1 MRRPLPLERLGPWAT
16 LLTLSTLFVALLEWI
31 GLPAGFLLGP
41 MLAGILARNLGRHP
55 GAKSGAP
62 AGTEGTEARHDGPR
76 IPVLGVNL
84 AQAVVGLL
92 IARTVTPDIV
102 HTVLDR
108 WPLFLGFTLST
119 LLFSALLGWWFTRLR
134 LVPGTTALWGLLPG
148 GAGAVVLMAGE
159 YGADARIVAFM
170 QYLRVLVV
178 TVLASLIAG
187 WSASTT
193 HSPAHASAWF
203 PPLATPGFAQTTAL
217 IVAAIAV
224 GRLSRIANG
233 TMLTAMLVGAVLHD
247 TGLMRIELPPW
258 LLAASFT
265 ALGWSIGLRFTREV
279 LRSARRVLPATVV
292 CIVVL
297 IAACGL
303 LGWLMAHLLGADP
316 LTAYL
321 ASSPGGADSVAI
333 IAASSSVD
341 APLVMAF
348 QTARLFA
355 VIAIGPAMSRFI
367 ATRLAVVPS
376 PTDRA
381 D

>member
-1 MRRPLPLERLGPWAT
+1 MKYLPRLGPWAR
-16 LLTLSTLFVALLEWI
+16 LLALSALFVSALEAMA
-31 GLPAGFLLGP
+31 LPAGFLLGP
-41 MLAGILARNLGRHP
+41 MLAGIVARNLSPRPTGRRED
-55 GAKSGAP
+55 AP
-62 AGTEGTEARHDGPR
+62 TIH
-76 IPVLGVNL
+76 IPLLGVNL

-92 IARTVTPDIV
+92 IARTITPEII
-102 HTVLDR
+102 HTVLER

-119 LLFSALLGWWFTRLR
+119 LLCSALLGWWFTRLR
-134 LVPGTTALWGLLPG
+134 LVPGTTAIWGLLPG

-187 WSASTT
+187 WSG
-193 HSPAHASAWF
+193 SAAPTPVMDSDWF
-203 PPLATPGFAQTTAL
+203 PSLATPGFAQTLAL
-217 IVAAIAV
+217 IVAAIVV
-224 GRLSRIANG
+224 GRIARIANG
-233 TMLTAMLVGAVLHD
+233 TMLVAMVAGAVLHD
-247 TGLMRIELPPW
+247 TGLMQIALPPW

-279 LRSARRVLPATVV
+279 LHSARRVLPATVL
-292 CIVVL
+292 CIGVL

-321 ASSPGGADSVAI
+321 ATSPGGADSVAV
-333 IAASSSVD
+333 IAASSPVN

-367 ATRLAVVPS
+367 ATRLVSPRPPS
-376 PTDRA
+376 DPRD
-381 D
+381 

>member
-1 MRRPLPLERLGPWAT
+1 MKHLARLRPWAR
-16 LLTLSTLFVALLEWI
+16 LLALSALFVAALETLA
-31 GLPAGFLLGP
+31 LPAGFLLGP
-41 MLAGILARNLGRHP
+41 MLAGIVARNLSPRPTGTHED
-55 GAKSGAP
+55 AP
-62 AGTEGTEARHDGPR
+62 TIH
-76 IPVLGVNL
+76 IPLLGVNL

-92 IARTVTPDIV
+92 IARTITPEII
-102 HTVLDR
+102 HTVLER

-119 LLFSALLGWWFTRLR
+119 LLCSALLGWWFTRLR
-134 LVPGTTALWGLLPG
+134 LVPGTTAIWGLLPG
-148 GAGAVVLMAGE
+148 GAGAVVLMAGA

-187 WSASTT
+187 WSASAAPTPVMD
-193 HSPAHASAWF
+193 SDWF
-203 PPLATPGFAQTTAL
+203 PSLVTPGFAQTLAL
-217 IVAAIAV
+217 IVVAIVV
-224 GRLSRIANG
+224 GRIARIANG
-233 TMLTAMLVGAVLHD
+233 TMLVAMVGGAVLHD
-247 TGLMRIELPPW
+247 TGLMQIALPPW
-258 LLAASFT
+258 LLAVSFT

-279 LRSARRVLPATVV
+279 LGSARRVLPATVL
-292 CIVVL
+292 CIAVL

-321 ASSPGGADSVAI
+321 ATSPGGADSVAV
-333 IAASSSVD
+333 IAASSPVN

-367 ATRLAVVPS
+367 ATRLVSAHQPS
-376 PTDRA
+376 DPGD
-381 D
+381 

>member
-1 MRRPLPLERLGPWAT
+1 MKRPIHLARRLGPWAA
-16 LLTLSTLFVALLEWI
+16 LLSLSALFVSLLEWL

-41 MLAGILARNLGRHP
+41 MLAGILVRNLSLNFGRS
-55 GAKSGAP
+55 AR
-62 AGTEGTEARHDGPR
+62 TEQEASHQATSHGPH
-76 IPVLGVNL
+76 IPLLGVNL

-92 IARTVTPDIV
+92 IARTITPEII

-108 WPLFLGFTLST
+108 WPLFLGFTLCT

-134 LVPGTTALWGLLPG
+134 LVPGTTAIWGLLPG
-148 GAGAVVLMAGE
+148 GAGAVVLMAGA

-187 WSASTT
+187 WSASTAS
-193 HSPAHASAWF
+193 SPVLDSDWF
-203 PPLATPGFAQTTAL
+203 PSLATPGFAQTAAL
-217 IVAAIAV
+217 IVAAIAF
-224 GRLSRIANG
+224 GRLTRIANG
-233 TMLTAMLVGAVLHD
+233 AMLVAMVAGAALHD
-247 TGLMRIELPPW
+247 TGLMQIELPPW
-258 LLAASFT
+258 LLALSFT

-279 LRSARRVLPATVV
+279 LRSARRVLPATVL
-292 CIVVL
+292 CIGVL

-303 LGWLMAHLLGADP
+303 LGWWMVHLLGADP

-321 ASSPGGADSVAI
+321 ATSPGGADSVAV
-333 IAASSSVD
+333 IAASSSVN

-355 VIAIGPAMSRFI
+355 VIAVGPAMSRFI
-367 ATRLAVVPS
+367 ATRLVPTVPS
-376 PTDRA
+376 SNPA

>member
-1 MRRPLPLERLGPWAT
+1 MKLSFRLGPWA
-16 LLTLSTLFVALLEWI
+16 ALLALSALIVSLLELA
-31 GLPAGFLLGP
+31 GLPAAFLLGP
-41 MLAGILARNLGRHP
+41 MLAGIAVKNLG
-55 GAKSGAP
+55 
-62 AGTEGTEARHDGPR
+62 ARSETTNANAHALH
-76 IPVLGVNL
+76 IPLLGVNL

-92 IARTVTPDIV
+92 IARTITPEII
-102 HTVLDR
+102 HTVLER

-119 LLFSALLGWWFTRLR
+119 LLCSALLGWWFTRLR
-134 LVPGTTALWGLLPG
+134 LVPGTTAIWGLLPG

-187 WSASTT
+187 WSASAAPTPVMD
-193 HSPAHASAWF
+193 SDWF
-203 PPLATPGFAQTTAL
+203 PSLATPGFAQTLAL
-217 IVAAIAV
+217 IVAAIVV
-224 GRLSRIANG
+224 GRLARIANG
-233 TMLTAMLVGAVLHD
+233 TMLVAMVGGAALHD
-247 TGLMRIELPPW
+247 TGLMHIELPPW

-279 LRSARRVLPATVV
+279 LNSARRVLPATVL

-303 LGWLMAHLLGADP
+303 LAWLMAHLLGTDP

-321 ASSPGGADSVAI
+321 ATSPGGADSVAV
-333 IAASSSVD
+333 IAASSPVN

-367 ATRLAVVPS
+367 ATRLVSAHQPS
-376 PTDRA
+376 DPRD
-381 D
+381 

>member
-1 MRRPLPLERLGPWAT
+1 MMRRSHLGGWAT
-16 LLTLSTLFVALLEWI
+16 LLVCSGLLVAVLELA

-41 MLAGILARNLGRHP
+41 LLAGILVRNLP
-55 GAKSGAP
+55 TKMDAS
-62 AGTEGTEARHDGPR
+62 EALKRGLH

-92 IARTVTPDIV
+92 IARTITPEII
-102 HTVLDR
+102 HTVLSR

-119 LLFSALLGWWFTRLR
+119 LLFSGLLGWWFTRLR
-134 LVPGTTALWGLLPG
+134 LVPGTTAIWGLLPG

-178 TVLASLIAG
+178 TVLAALIAG
-187 WSASTT
+187 GSAIPS
-193 HSPAHASAWF
+193 SPASWSGDGLASI
-203 PPLATPGFAQTTAL
+203 ATPGFAQTAAM
-217 IVAAIAV
+217 IAIAITA

-233 TMLTAMLVGAVLHD
+233 TMLVAMLAGALLHD
-247 TGLMRIELPPW
+247 TGWMQITLPTW

-265 ALGWSIGLRFTREV
+265 ALGWSIGLRFTPEV
-279 LRSARRVLPATVV
+279 LSSARRVLPATVL

-303 LGWLMAHLLGADP
+303 LGWLLARLLGTDA

-321 ASSPGGADSVAI
+321 ASSPGGADSVAV
-333 IAASSSVD
+333 IAASTPVN

-367 ATRLAVVPS
+367 AARLVSQKPPS
-376 PTDRA
+376 TPTD
-381 D
+381 

>member
-1 MRRPLPLERLGPWAT
+1 MKYLVRLGPWA
-16 LLTLSTLFVALLEWI
+16 ALLALSALLVAPLELAR
-31 GLPAGFLLGP
+31 LPAGFLLGP
-41 MLAGILARNLGRHP
+41 MLAGILIRNL
-55 GAKSGAP
+55 SL
-62 AGTEGTEARHDGPR
+62 GPR
-76 IPVLGVNL
+76 AAAASEAPRPQSPRGPQIPLLGVNL

-92 IARTVTPDIV
+92 IARTVTPEIIR
-102 HTVLDR
+102 TVLDH

-134 LVPGTTALWGLLPG
+134 LVPGTTAIWGLLPG

-187 WSASTT
+187 WSAHPSS
-193 HSPAHASAWF
+193 SPVVANDWF
-203 PPLATPGFAQTTAL
+203 PPLATPGFMQTAAL
-217 IVAAIAV
+217 IVAAIAI
-224 GRLSRIANG
+224 GRFSRIANG
-233 TMLTAMLVGAVLHD
+233 TMLVAMVAGAMLHD
-247 TGLMRIELPPW
+247 TGLMHIELPPW
-258 LLAASFT
+258 LLATSFT

-279 LRSARRVLPATVV
+279 LGSARRVLPATVL

-303 LGWLMAHLLGADP
+303 LGWLMAHLLGTDP

-321 ASSPGGADSVAI
+321 ATSPGGADSVAV
-333 IAASSSVD
+333 IAASSPVN

-355 VIAIGPAMSRFI
+355 VIAVGPAMSRYI
-367 ATRLAVVPS
+367 ATRLAPVRPPLPS
-376 PTDRA
+376 N
-381 D
+381 

>member
-1 MRRPLPLERLGPWAT
+1 MTLRVHLGRLGPWVR
-16 LLTLSTLFVALLEWI
+16 LLALSALFVVVLEAI
-31 GLPAGFLLGP
+31 ELPAEFLLGP
-41 MLAGILARNLGRHP
+41 MLAGIVIRNLSLRSTP
-55 GAKSGAP
+55 SPEETALLRVP
-62 AGTEGTEARHDGPR
+62 L
-76 IPVLGVNL
+76 IGVNL

-92 IARTVTPDIV
+92 IARTITPEII

-119 LLFSALLGWWFTRLR
+119 LMFSALLGWWFTRLR
-134 LVPGTTALWGLLPG
+134 LVPGTTAIWGLLPG
-148 GAGAVVLMAGE
+148 GAGAVVLMSGA

-193 HSPAHASAWF
+193 PAPVMASDWF
-203 PPLATPGFAQTTAL
+203 PPLATRGFAQTLAL
-217 IVAAIAV
+217 IAAAIAF
-224 GRLSRIANG
+224 GRLARIANG
-233 TMLTAMLVGAVLHD
+233 AMLVAMVAGAALHD
-247 TGLMRIELPPW
+247 TGMMQIVLPPW
-258 LLAASFT
+258 LLAVSFT

-279 LRSARRVLPATVV
+279 LHSARRVLPATVL
-292 CIVVL
+292 CIGVL
-297 IAACGL
+297 VAACGL
-303 LGWLMAHLLGADP
+303 LGWLMVYLLGAEP

-321 ASSPGGADSVAI
+321 ATSPGGADSVAV
-333 IAASSSVD
+333 IAASSPVN

-367 ATRLAVVPS
+367 ATRLAPAHPPS
-376 PTDRA
+376 TPA